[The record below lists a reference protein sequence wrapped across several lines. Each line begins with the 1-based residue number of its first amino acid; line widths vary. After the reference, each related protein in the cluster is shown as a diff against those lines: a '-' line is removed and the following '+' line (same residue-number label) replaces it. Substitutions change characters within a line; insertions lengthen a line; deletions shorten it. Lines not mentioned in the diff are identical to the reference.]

1 MMELPRAVDDLVAA
15 AARAVEPRAL
25 KSVVERVLDAFDQAP
40 EAERNAALRSIGGAL
55 GKLDGR
61 GAQILSLALGALV
74 ESGASPELAWPA
86 VGDDLADL
94 LDRATAFARA
104 AVAHAKDE
112 DVESA
117 IESAGAA
124 VAKKRPRD
132 GEAWKALP
140 SRCLAAV
147 ACLTRSRTLRNRAR
161 KNPTLETAA
170 WPLSDVISEVGY
182 LLQALRIVDDETLVV
197 LLPDAAR
204 GWRVTLDA
212 MPSNAELY
220 ILLADALLAPKAG
233 GNDRKVERL
242 LGARPDPKAVAAI
255 REGTLPPKRV
265 ASSKVPFQLVSWTA
279 LAADGSLPRSDAS
292 LTDHWIWM
300 EGLPADIP
308 VGPEDERVVLVQAAP
323 KARAL
328 PIAPSFES
336 LRPDV
341 QISGE
346 LPGDDVASLLRHLGR
361 AAARLRPADEALP
374 SENASA
380 RPARKKPTSKKPA
393 AKKPT
398 SKKPAAKKPKPAA
411 KKPAAKKP
419 KPAAKKPTSKKPTPK
434 ARASAHAARG
444 SGAPKK
450 APRRA

>member
-25 KSVVERVLDAFDQAP
+25 KSVVERVLDAFDEAP

-300 EGLPADIP
+300 EGIPADIP
-308 VGPEDERVVLVQAAP
+308 VGPDDERVVLVQAAP
-323 KARAL
+323 KTRAL
-328 PIAPSFES
+328 PVAPSFES

-341 QISGE
+341 QISAE
-346 LPGDDVASLLRHLGR
+346 LPSDDVARMLLDLGR
-361 AAARLRPADEALP
+361 AAAHVHSADDSLA
-374 SENASA
+374 SENAASTKK
-380 RPARKKPTSKKPA
+380 ARK
-393 AKKPT
+393 
-398 SKKPAAKKPKPAA
+398 KPAA

-419 KPAAKKPTSKKPTPK
+419 AAKKPAAKKPAARKPTARKPTARKPTAKKPTARKPAARKPTAK
-434 ARASAHAARG
+434 AR
-444 SGAPKK
+444 
-450 APRRA
+450 RRA